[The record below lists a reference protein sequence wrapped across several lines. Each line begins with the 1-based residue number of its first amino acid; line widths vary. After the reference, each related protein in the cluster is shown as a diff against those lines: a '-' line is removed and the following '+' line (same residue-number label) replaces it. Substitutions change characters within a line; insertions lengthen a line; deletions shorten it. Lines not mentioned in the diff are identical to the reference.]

1 VVDKYKRGQHNFFSM
16 VNLATDETRLMV
28 FGNTD
33 SSTDIISDPDLETFI
48 GKAETKVEED
58 VNSGSSTSEME
69 EAAVEWVRYQV
80 SKALRGPSAVKSDAD
95 MSLTNFDE
103 PEVFKE
109 NYYEMISDIN
119 SDGSSPVDRAEAG
132 WS

>member
-1 VVDKYKRGQHNFFSM
+1 M
-16 VNLATDETRLMV
+16 I

-69 EAAVEWVRYQV
+69 EAAVEYVRYKIA
-80 SKALRGPSAVKSDAD
+80 KALRGPSAVKSDAD
-95 MSLTNFDE
+95 MDLTDFDE

-109 NYYEMISDIN
+109 TYYEMVSDIN
-119 SDGSSPVDRAEAG
+119 SDSGEVVGRAEAG

>member
-1 VVDKYKRGQHNFFSM
+1 M
-16 VNLATDETRLMV
+16 I

-33 SSTDIISDPDLETFI
+33 SSTDIVSDTDLNTFI

-58 VNSGSSTSEME
+58 VNAGGSDNDME
-69 EAAVEWVRYQV
+69 EAAIEWVRYKIA
-80 SKALRGPSAVKSDAD
+80 KALRGPSAVKSDAD
-95 MSLTNFDE
+95 MDLTNFDE

-109 NYYEMISDIN
+109 TYFEMISSIN
-119 SDGSSPVDRAEAG
+119 SDSGETISRVEAG